1 MNKPI
6 GPKMSKMADLM
17 LDIEDMYYD
26 GLNAPEVAKRLKVP
40 ESMVVEEFNRISKE
54 LSSEIDGS
62 VV

>member
-1 MNKPI
+1 
-6 GPKMSKMADLM
+6 MSKLADLM